1 MSALDNIVE
10 EILTEA
16 RTKADRILSDAL
28 SKAEKIRKREQVRA
42 VEQSELI
49 ERQTDK
55 QIADIKSRCE
65 IATTLRRRQVILETQ
80 KEELEET
87 ILAVRQALLDQ
98 PKNEY
103 FAFIVKMVALVAEK
117 GKGELMFNAIDRSVL
132 PRYFQQILNLVLP
145 EENKVNVS
153 YIAADIDG
161 GFVLKYV
168 GLEKD
173 CSFGALF
180 KQRQDEFFELIRGD
194 LFEENGQE

>member
-28 SKAEKIRKREQVRA
+28 SKAEKISKREQVRA
-42 VEQSELI
+42 VEQSDLI

-65 IATTLRRRQVILETQ
+65 IATTLRRRQVVLETQ
-80 KEELEET
+80 KSELEET
-87 ILAVRQALLDQ
+87 ISAARQALLDQ
-98 PKNEY
+98 PANEY
-103 FAFIVKMVALVAEK
+103 FAFIVKMVVARSEN
-117 GKGELMFNAIDRSVL
+117 GEGELMFNASDRSAL

-145 EENKVNVS
+145 EGNKVNVS

-161 GFVLKYV
+161 GFVLKYADF
-168 GLEKD
+168 EKD
-173 CSFGALF
+173 CSFEAILR
-180 KQRQDEFFELIRGD
+180 QRREEFFELIQGV
-194 LFEENGQE
+194 LF